1 MLQRNEAATDP
12 DTIYAVIEYVCEDRS
27 EKSVIQLMEYK
38 ATKISPT
45 EPQWLHTLQCFI
57 ERFFNMR
64 NISIRN
70 QSIQVLS
77 QVMETNRAAYEEE
90 ILERIVIPLFA
101 NVHQEGDASVRTSVG
116 KLLIGFIAHCD
127 TKRSLELLDIVE
139 KICNR
144 PFDKFTDEAKFV
156 LKHDTESQHILTII
170 EELIRVSRR
179 TSEIDEANTASN
191 LTSNTF
197 QVFVLK
203 LYHLPA
209 SHAIKIFHIL
219 CNHLEKYYHKPLL
232 LDTSILVRK
241 KLFQWLLRL
250 RANATYHV
258 GHLDDSN
265 VPRFSHHLSIE
276 LSDVNYRSA
285 QVAGSTALPPAAQQA
300 KISQTATQTTALAAQ
315 QIPPDISHSMHSI
328 ETLSTI
334 PVRRMFKIIT
344 DCLKTETD
352 WSVVQLVLYELPNV
366 LQNKALLRGTDVDTF
381 AGATINLVSTEDTA
395 GGCLENNSFRLLS
408 LSEQYK
414 VARTRIEAISGT
426 TKSALSEFQSLI
438 LSTISALIPHHQC
451 LTPQTISRIIVHS
464 LRPGLLS
471 LNDAYICVHA
481 FTIMLLEMLELM
493 LRHLPDILLE
503 MSKMSTTLNVAVP
516 VLEFL
521 SSKPLS
527 PAGNRL
533 TRLLIF
539 AVSFPR
545 QP

>member
-1 MLQRNEAATDP
+1 MLLRNEAATDP
-12 DTIYAVIEYVCEDRS
+12 DTIYAVIEHVCEDRS

-101 NVHQEGDASVRTSVG
+101 NVHQESEASVRTSVG

-156 LKHDTESQHILTII
+156 LKQDTESQHILTII
-170 EELIRVSRR
+170 EELIRVSRQ
-179 TSEIDEANTASN
+179 TISTNEAFR

-197 QVFVLK
+197 QVFILK

-219 CNHLEKYYHKPLL
+219 CNHLEKYYNKPVL

-265 VPRFSHHLSIE
+265 VPRFSHYLSIE
-276 LSDVNYRSA
+276 LGDVNYRSG
-285 QVAGSTALPPAAQQA
+285 QVAGSIALPPVVQQA
-300 KISQTATQTTALAAQ
+300 KISQTTTQTTALAAQ
-315 QIPPDISHSMHSI
+315 QIPPDISHTMHSI

-334 PVRRMFKIIT
+334 PIRRMFKIIT

-395 GGCLENNSFRLLS
+395 IRSLENNSFRLRFS
-408 LSEQYK
+408 FETVQ
-414 VARTRIEAISGT
+414 SGAD
-426 TKSALSEFQSLI
+426 S
-438 LSTISALIPHHQC
+438 
-451 LTPQTISRIIVHS
+451 
-464 LRPGLLS
+464 
-471 LNDAYICVHA
+471 N
-481 FTIMLLEMLELM
+481 
-493 LRHLPDILLE
+493 
-503 MSKMSTTLNVAVP
+503 
-516 VLEFL
+516 
-521 SSKPLS
+521 
-527 PAGNRL
+527 
-533 TRLLIF
+533 
-539 AVSFPR
+539 
-545 QP
+545 